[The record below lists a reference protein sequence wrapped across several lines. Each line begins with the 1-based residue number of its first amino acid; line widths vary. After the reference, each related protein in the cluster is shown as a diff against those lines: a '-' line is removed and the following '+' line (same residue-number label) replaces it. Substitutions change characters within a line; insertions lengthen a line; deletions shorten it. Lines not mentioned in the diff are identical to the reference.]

1 MQVGRLDKQKRC
13 RIGVVAPASRM
24 SAPAI
29 QPPNQAIATT
39 RDTRSSI
46 VPTKSESSMDGDRE
60 RHGLFRRDRPMRRP
74 LCAGAHGAE
83 PIERQCLAVVGSIHA
98 GWPRASVTSAHADSI
113 I

>member
-1 MQVGRLDKQKRC
+1 
-13 RIGVVAPASRM
+13 
-24 SAPAI
+24 
-29 QPPNQAIATT
+29 
-39 RDTRSSI
+39 
-46 VPTKSESSMDGDRE
+46 MDGDRE

-98 GWPRASVTSAHADSI
+98 GWPWASVTSAHADSI

>member
-1 MQVGRLDKQKRC
+1 MHGGYCIDRSVSYALDREQ
-13 RIGVVAPASRM
+13 
-24 SAPAI
+24 
-29 QPPNQAIATT
+29 
-39 RDTRSSI
+39 I
-46 VPTKSESSMDGDRE
+46 VMDGDRE

-98 GWPRASVTSAHADSI
+98 GWPWASVTSAHADSI